1 MANIYSKKQKFYSAG
16 SETVSTKKPQR
27 TSDSIKKLLAGHDG
41 SLDDKVATVKTAHHV
56 DKSRFETAFKTLMN
70 K

>member
-1 MANIYSKKQKFYSAG
+1 MADINPKKQKSHRAG
-16 SETVSTKKPQR
+16 SETASAEKPQR
-27 TSDSIKKLLAGHDG
+27 TSVSIKKLLAGHDG

-56 DKSRFETAFKTLMN
+56 DKSRFETAFKTLMS